1 MELEEEK
8 QIIDMCRKDP
18 AHFGPIYDANF
29 RKIFNYILHRV
40 GNVALAEDLT
50 AQTFIRAIDK
60 LWQFRWKGLS
70 ISSWLYRLATN
81 EVNSYYR
88 KQKRNPVQYEEKLIE
103 RVPDLVR
110 INTELEQAEAEV
122 SRKEVF
128 NDLFKVIKTLKETDQ
143 AVIVLRYFEHKSY
156 ADIAAI
162 IGKREATLRM
172 QSKRAL
178 EKLKRKLTEQG
189 IDNEKYRETIAE
201 CQDALS

>member
-8 QIIDMCRKDP
+8 RIIDLCRKDP
-18 AHFGPIYDANF
+18 VYFGPIYDANF

-60 LWQFRWKGLS
+60 LWQFKWKGIS

-81 EVNSYYR
+81 EVNSHYR
-88 KQKRNPVQYEEKLIE
+88 KQKRNPIQYEDEVVE

-110 INTELEQAEAEV
+110 INSELEQAEADL
-122 SRKEVF
+122 SRKEIF
-128 NDLFKVIKTLKETDQ
+128 NDLFKVIKSLKPTDQ
-143 AVIVLRYFEHKSY
+143 AVIVLRYFEKKSY
-156 ADIAAI
+156 AEIAEI

-178 EKLKRKLTEQG
+178 EKLKRKLSEQG
-189 IDNEKYRETIAE
+189 INNERYRETAAE
-201 CQDALS
+201 YQDAFS

>member
-1 MELEEEK
+1 M
-8 QIIDMCRKDP
+8 
-18 AHFGPIYDANF
+18 
-29 RKIFNYILHRV
+29 
-40 GNVALAEDLT
+40 
-50 AQTFIRAIDK
+50 
-60 LWQFRWKGLS
+60 
-70 ISSWLYRLATN
+70 
-81 EVNSYYR
+81 
-88 KQKRNPVQYEEKLIE
+88 QYEEKLIE

-143 AVIVLRYFEHKSY
+143 AVIVLRYFERKNY
-156 ADIAAI
+156 EDIAAI
-162 IGKREATLRM
+162 IGKSEATLRM
-172 QSKRAL
+172 QSKSSL